1 MTRDNWSLRKVSS
14 VNCNYM
20 MNNDPRFWLGPTCSQ
35 MVNKPVLLVHKLA
48 MISRGEHPPFND
60 RSLLS
65 GFEQLRVLQQ
75 FESWQDDPGRHWGM
89 LFLAWDQGLLK
100 FTQDNQLKFSRREG
114 IQAYSEKV
122 RSDNKKLYTDL
133 HCRGRESRPIARKS
147 GQKTKSY
154 TQIYTIGVS
163 LMLYIIKQV
172 FLYIIYSCLQKN
184 KALISCT
191 LFTTVGYIHVPT
203 GKTLLCSLKLG
214 KVVNDIQNQN

>member
-1 MTRDNWSLRKVSS
+1 
-14 VNCNYM
+14 M
-20 MNNDPRFWLGPTCSQ
+20 MNNDPRFWLRPTCSQ

-122 RSDNKKLYTDL
+122 GSENKKLYTDL
-133 HCRGRESRPIARKS
+133 HCRGRGIQAYSEKVGSENK
-147 GQKTKSY
+147 KLY
-154 TQIYTIGVS
+154 TDLYYRCIPYALHYRTSVS
-163 LMLYIIKQV
+163 L
-172 FLYIIYSCLQKN
+172 
-184 KALISCT
+184 
-191 LFTTVGYIHVPT
+191 HH
-203 GKTLLCSLKLG
+203 
-214 KVVNDIQNQN
+214 IQLSSEE